1 MSLSIKSLYL
11 KILDFDE
18 DHIFETVI
26 KKWVLENNYQSII
39 SNISQKILSDKVVLS
54 QNDIFELY
62 ALNRVLDVLTLQFQT
77 NNHAIETTIHANSEW
92 LETKISVL
100 EYIEFNHLIG
110 LETFTPESFHTFNCE
125 IMDVQAGSHDFKIIE
140 EFFPAVKLKNLI
152 IKRAGV
158 KLTLNPTFYDL
169 ELINQAAIY
178 WTYWRKNKKF
188 FDLSQGWGV
197 NSQWGTDFRL
207 DLETKDCFI
216 YNILGEQDLN
226 TPNSD
231 TITELHDS
239 NLEIEEAIE
248 LVKFRH
254 FMTCTKD
261 DSDLFPYDY
270 KYIESK
276 CS

>member
-1 MSLSIKSLYL
+1 MSLSIKDLYL
-11 KILDFDE
+11 EILDFDG
-18 DHIFETVI
+18 DHIFETMI

-39 SNISQKILSDKVVLS
+39 SNISQKILSDKIVLS

-62 ALNRVLDVLTLQFQT
+62 ALNRVLDVLTLQFQP
-77 NNHAIETTIHANSEW
+77 NNHADGEW
-92 LETKISVL
+92 LGPKISVL
-100 EYIEFNHLIG
+100 EYIEFTHLIG

-125 IMDVQAGSHDFKIIE
+125 IMDVQAGTCDFKIIE
-140 EFFPAVKLKNLI
+140 QYFPAVKLKNLI

-158 KLTLNPTFYDL
+158 KLSLNPTHYDL

-178 WTYWRKNKKF
+178 WTFRRKNRKY
-188 FDLSQGWGV
+188 FDLSQGWGS

-207 DLETKDCFI
+207 DFETKDCFI
-216 YNILGEQDLN
+216 YNILGKQDLN

-254 FMTCTKD
+254 FMACPKD

-270 KYIESK
+270 KYSQLKNITK
-276 CS
+276 

>member
-1 MSLSIKSLYL
+1 MNLSIKDLFL
-11 KILDFDE
+11 EILDFDG
-18 DHIFETVI
+18 DHIFETLI
-26 KKWVLENNYQSII
+26 KKWVLENNYKSIM
-39 SNISQKILSDKVVLS
+39 SNISQKILNDKIVLS
-54 QNDIFELY
+54 QDDIWELY
-62 ALNRVLDVLTLQFQT
+62 ALSRVLDVLTLQFQT
-77 NNHAIETTIHANSEW
+77 NNHADGEW
-92 LETKISVL
+92 SGTKISIL

-110 LETFTPESFHTFNCE
+110 LETFTPEPFHTFNCE
-125 IMDVQAGSHDFKIIE
+125 IIDVQAGTRDFQIIE
-140 EFFPAVKLKNLI
+140 QYSPAVKLKNLM

-158 KLTLNPTFYDL
+158 KLSLDPALYDL